1 MDFSCSFCAGSLLEP
16 MLVISLGVVIGF
28 MLGVVV
34 GVTIGV
40 EAGVAIGHGSFYLPS
55 NILTLK
61 VSYF

>member
-1 MDFSCSFCAGSLLEP
+1 MDFSCSSCAGLLLEP
-16 MLVISLGVVIGF
+16 MLEISLGVVIGF

-40 EAGVAIGHGSFYLPS
+40 EEGVTIGHGSFYLPS

-61 VSYF
+61 ISYF

>member
-1 MDFSCSFCAGSLLEP
+1 MDFSCSSYAGLLLEP

-40 EAGVAIGHGSFYLPS
+40 EAGVTIGHGSFYLPS

-61 VSYF
+61 FSYF

>member
-1 MDFSCSFCAGSLLEP
+1 MDFSCSSCAGLLLEP
-16 MLVISLGVVIGF
+16 MLGISLGVVIGF

-40 EAGVAIGHGSFYLPS
+40 EAGVAIGHGSFYLAPA
-55 NILTLK
+55 ILTLK